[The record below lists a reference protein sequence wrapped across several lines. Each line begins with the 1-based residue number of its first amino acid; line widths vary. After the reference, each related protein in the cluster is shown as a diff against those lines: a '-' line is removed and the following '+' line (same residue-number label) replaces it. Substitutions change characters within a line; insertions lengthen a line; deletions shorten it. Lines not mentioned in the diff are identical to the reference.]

1 MSPIPATMANTPK
14 TFSPVRRTDLGYPR
28 TTQPRGRLPAVRP
41 PATCRP
47 ASPAASGP
55 PRSRSGVGESAVCGC
70 AGTSST
76 TEVLLW
82 TIRCMA
88 VGLGIVL
95 VLLGIAMLVNSER
108 IDAWQ
113 QRRFP
118 RRPITPTRWQ
128 ARRSSCSEEG
138 FSLARSSTA
147 REVRLG
153 PRCPQLRDRD
163 SGGSSLTPMVTS
175 QCLAGAPDRPA
186 SSPLVS
192 AVVPVRAPGCRR
204 PPCCVHEPPLD
215 SPVAGSRTPSSRRG
229 C

>member
-1 MSPIPATMANTPK
+1 MA
-14 TFSPVRRTDLGYPR
+14 SWRRTGSGTTNPLDLLVIVRSVWRLCAPWGRPDDHVVIDAPADHHQRNQDQDDVWHLNACDHGHDEPNPR
-28 TTQPRGRLPAVRP
+28 HDGEHTEDLLTSPSHGLGLPKNDAATREVARGPP

-47 ASPAASGP
+47 TSPAASGP
-55 PRSRSGVGESAVCGC
+55 PRSRSGVGESAVCRC

-138 FSLARSSTA
+138 FSLAR
-147 REVRLG
+147 VIN
-153 PRCPQLRDRD
+153 
-163 SGGSSLTPMVTS
+163 
-175 QCLAGAPDRPA
+175 
-186 SSPLVS
+186 
-192 AVVPVRAPGCRR
+192 RA
-204 PPCCVHEPPLD
+204 
-215 SPVAGSRTPSSRRG
+215 
-229 C
+229 